1 RKQADDELAEQIE
14 TLSAK
19 FETRLLPKKPWLS
32 SKMTAGR
39 LEAMKKAI
47 VGLEMT
53 VEEVEGSFK
62 LNQHKSETD
71 YAAIA
76 GSLAAQVDAGA
87 QQIAYLMKQASP

>member
-1 RKQADDELAEQIE
+1 L
-14 TLSAK
+14 
-19 FETRLLPKKPWLS
+19 
-32 SKMTAGR
+32 
-39 LEAMKKAI
+39 KKAI

-76 GSLAAQVDAGA
+76 GSLGSQADAGA
-87 QQIAYLMKQASP
+87 QQIAHLMKAARPNAFVNQEAFADETNQPERTVP